1 MQIVVTLSFELG
13 KLESSAPIEEELQK
27 KVPCFSLSAQSKK

>member
-1 MQIVVTLSFELG
+1 MQIVVTLSFEFE

-27 KVPCFSLSAQSKK
+27 KRPMFFFVGAK